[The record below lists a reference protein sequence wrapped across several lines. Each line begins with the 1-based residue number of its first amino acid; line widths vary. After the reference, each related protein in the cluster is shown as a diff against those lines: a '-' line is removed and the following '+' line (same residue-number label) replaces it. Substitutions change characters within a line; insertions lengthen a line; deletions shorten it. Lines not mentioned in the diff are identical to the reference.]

1 MFTRRLIS
9 IIAMAGVVSIPA
21 FAGDFSEQAQVLAD
35 LRLQVTLLEADM
47 KETLLTFQS
56 RVRSLETQRS
66 DLELQI
72 RRDQTQIDHLNT
84 QITEMQGLLSPSQQ
98 QAELAQSLTLTM
110 AQIKLSILNS
120 LPYRTDERLASLTEI
135 EQLMSTGELSAGQA
149 TVRVWNLLEDE
160 KRLNRENSID
170 KATIQFAGESV
181 LVEVARIGM
190 VALYCMTAEGR
201 FGYASKNGEQ
211 WEWVEVTDAN
221 QQDGLRTL
229 FTDLQKGVRTG
240 AHILPN
246 AFVNN

>member
-1 MFTRRLIS
+1 M
-9 IIAMAGVVSIPA
+9 
-21 FAGDFSEQAQVLAD
+21 LAD

-84 QITEMQGLLSPSQQ
+84 QITEMQTLLSPSQQ

-160 KRLNRENSID
+160 KIESRE
-170 KATIQFAGESV
+170 Q
-181 LVEVARIGM
+181 
-190 VALYCMTAEGR
+190 
-201 FGYASKNGEQ
+201 
-211 WEWVEVTDAN
+211 
-221 QQDGLRTL
+221 
-229 FTDLQKGVRTG
+229 
-240 AHILPN
+240 H
-246 AFVNN
+246 